1 MPNTYTIY
9 PFFKEG
15 KTGPKHGLPPQTSG
29 LNESSVF
36 NNQIYCDLTL
46 EAKGDAACFPIKIMG
61 CIDQEG
67 EPAWTELAAI
77 NMTDFSVSNSIPKAG
92 IYEISVNGIIGIKAV
107 LAAPGDVTV
116 TGKFGG

>member
-29 LNESSVF
+29 LDESSVF
-36 NNQIYCDLTL
+36 NNQIYADLTL
-46 EAKGDAACFPIKIMG
+46 EAKGDAACFPLEVYG
-61 CIDQEG
+61 CVDQEG
-67 EPAWTELAAI
+67 EKVWTKLAMI
-77 NMTDFSVSNSIPKAG
+77 SMTDFSVADNAPQEG
-92 IYEISVNGIIGIKAV
+92 IYAV
-107 LAAPGDVTV
+107 GVGGVVGVKVKLAAAGNVTV